1 MYSAHDWTGR
11 FTDKRGVCILHMIG
25 QDDRMKMAALEAA
38 LDVAIAQLSLTSSS
52 SPSDN
57 LSQSLDPAIWAEA
70 LR

>member
-1 MYSAHDWTGR
+1 
-11 FTDKRGVCILHMIG
+11 MIG